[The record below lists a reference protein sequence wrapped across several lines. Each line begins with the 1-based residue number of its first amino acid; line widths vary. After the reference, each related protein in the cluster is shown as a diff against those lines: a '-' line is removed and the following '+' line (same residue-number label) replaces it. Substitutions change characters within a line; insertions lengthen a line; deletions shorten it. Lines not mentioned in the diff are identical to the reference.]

1 MFLPQ
6 TPTILIPKTPEVPCQ
21 DGMCEIS
28 QDMYNRLVSLLNNPP
43 TNNAL
48 APLDWG
54 QATAYF
60 VGGSAIFLSFFVLGK
75 GISEILKLIK
85 YG

>member
-1 MFLPQ
+1 MF
-6 TPTILIPKTPEVPCQ
+6 IPSGGVVIGAKTVDNPCQ
-21 DGMCEIS
+21 NGMCEIS